1 MYLTGKHNTAENKVL
16 YEWVNLSKPVCEK
29 STYFMRV
36 RNSTYE
42 DFFPDFEALLAKTEP
57 FCKSIKTKNTR
68 FNELMKYF
76 VGCELDRFALN
87 FIYTRV

>member
-1 MYLTGKHNTAENKVL
+1 MKIFSRTLKPYLQ
-16 YEWVNLSKPVCEK
+16 
-29 STYFMRV
+29 M
-36 RNSTYE
+36 
-42 DFFPDFEALLAKTEP
+42 TEP

-87 FIYTRV
+87 FIYTPRSKHPSKEQRIAYYSTITDKN